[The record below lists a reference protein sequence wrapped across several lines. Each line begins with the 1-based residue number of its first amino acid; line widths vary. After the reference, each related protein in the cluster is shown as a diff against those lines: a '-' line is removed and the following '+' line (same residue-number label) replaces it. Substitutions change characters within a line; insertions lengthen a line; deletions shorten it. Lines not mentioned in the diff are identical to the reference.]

1 MDEFE
6 LKIEKMLQ
14 DTVKGLATKDE
25 LTKAIDEEVA
35 KKIAEDEHIKETQI
49 TLEELKAANDNLTSQ
64 FKQLQRTHLSSSSS
78 RPRPRS

>member
-14 DTVKGLATKDE
+14 DAVKGLATKDE

-35 KKIAEDEHIKETQI
+35 KKMAEDEHV
-49 TLEELKAANDNLTSQ
+49 
-64 FKQLQRTHLSSSSS
+64 
-78 RPRPRS
+78 